1 MEGMG
6 TAYYEIN
13 VIGRTYFPKLVSAK
27 TYGSFVKD
35 WTSRGGNVAPVPAP
49 RYPTDRVTYVSNS
62 ALEYETPPEK
72 DGIAQL
78 ADGAASSFAQYGIIT
93 IQGKYLPEGNE
104 DGRVISFLNVALP
117 PDLAY
122 LTPFI
127 LAASEP
133 CMLDE
138 DAPSCTMQNGITYPD
153 Q

>member
-1 MEGMG
+1 LQE
-6 TAYYEIN
+6 
-13 VIGRTYFPKLVSAK
+13 
-27 TYGSFVKD
+27 
-35 WTSRGGNVAPVPAP
+35 VPAP
-49 RYPTDRVTYVSNS
+49 RYPTDRVTY
-62 ALEYETPPEK
+62 
-72 DGIAQL
+72 
-78 ADGAASSFAQYGIIT
+78 
-93 IQGKYLPEGNE
+93 GNE
-104 DGRVISFLNVALP
+104 DDRVIGFLNVALP